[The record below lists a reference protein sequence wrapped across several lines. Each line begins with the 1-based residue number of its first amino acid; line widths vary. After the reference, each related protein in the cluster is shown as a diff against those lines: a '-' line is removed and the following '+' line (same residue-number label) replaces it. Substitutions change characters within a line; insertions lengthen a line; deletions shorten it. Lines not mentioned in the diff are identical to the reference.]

1 MTLYELKENY
11 RAVLE
16 MMEDEDVDQEA
27 VADTLSMITD
37 DIEEKA
43 ENYAIIMKELEAEA
57 DKLKKEEDRLKKR
70 RQAIESHR
78 EQMKDSLKSA
88 MELIGKRK
96 ISTEHFTIGIQ
107 KNGGSLPVH
116 IDNEDALPERFKVY
130 TWKPD
135 TEQLRNYLEIMG
147 TQSFA
152 HLGER
157 GESLRIR

>member
-16 MMEDEDVDQEA
+16 LMEDEEADQEA

-70 RQAIESHR
+70 RQAIENHR
-78 EQMKDSLKSA
+78 EQMKDILKSA

-96 ISTEHFTIGIQ
+96 ISTEHFTIVIQ

>member
-16 MMEDEDVDQEA
+16 LMEDEEADQEA

-88 MELIGKRK
+88 MELIGMKK
-96 ISTEHFTIGIQ
+96 ISTEHFTIGIH

>member
-16 MMEDEDVDQEA
+16 LMEDEEADQEA
-27 VADTLSMITD
+27 VADTISMITD

-70 RQAIESHR
+70 RQAIELHR
-78 EQMKDSLKSA
+78 EQMKDILKSA

-96 ISTEHFTIGIQ
+96 ISTEHFTICIQ

>member
-1 MTLYELKENY
+1 
-11 RAVLE
+11 
-16 MMEDEDVDQEA
+16 
-27 VADTLSMITD
+27 
-37 DIEEKA
+37 
-43 ENYAIIMKELEAEA
+43 MKELEAEA

-70 RQAIESHR
+70 RQAIENHR